1 MFDFLEVALETSA
14 WAMLFIMSLCG
25 LFFLYMVITAVYE
38 ELKFK
43 KSKEQL
49 YKSLDKEEQK

>member
-1 MFDFLEVALETSA
+1 MFDFLEISLEATT
-14 WAMLFIMSLCG
+14 WVMLFIMSLCG

-43 KSKEQL
+43 KSKEQF